1 MQKKK
6 EKIQERV
13 RALELII
20 VPEKKI
26 IPRPGE
32 DIKEQIRKKITS
44 PGTVSEIKIKASDRP
59 GEFFIFVRLRKRKSL
74 KAFLSEVD
82 SKVIDFHIVSNIL
95 KDLKYFSLEEIL
107 TLPFY
112 KEKKIYF
119 QKTNSSL
126 KFQERQTAF
135 VPFKGNKS
143 IKVSFLLDLKD
154 YREIKK
160 ECLKIGDKG
169 IPISEYIRRLIKKG
183 ISL

>member
-1 MQKKK
+1 MKSTMQEKKR
-6 EKIQERV
+6 KIQEKV

-20 VPEKKI
+20 APEEKI

-32 DIKEQIRKKITS
+32 DIKEQIRKKIMS

-59 GEFFIFVRLRKRKSL
+59 GEFFIFARLRKRKSL
-74 KAFLSEVD
+74 KAFLSEVN
-82 SKVIDFHIVSNIL
+82 SKIIDFHIVSNIL
-95 KDLKYFSLEEIL
+95 KDLKYFSLEEVL

-126 KFQERQTAF
+126 KNQERQT
-135 VPFKGNKS
+135 VLIPFKGNKS
-143 IKVSFLLDLKD
+143 IKVSFLLDLED

-160 ECLKIGDKG
+160 KCLKIGDKG
-169 IPISEYIRRLIKKG
+169 IPISEYIK
-183 ISL
+183 S